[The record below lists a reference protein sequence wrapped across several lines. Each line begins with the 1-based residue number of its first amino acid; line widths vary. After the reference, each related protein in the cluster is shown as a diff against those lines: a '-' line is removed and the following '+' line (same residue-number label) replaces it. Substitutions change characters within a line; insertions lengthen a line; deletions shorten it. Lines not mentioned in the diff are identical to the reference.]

1 MKSSIVAATLSLMT
15 ASLVAA
21 SGGDSVKW
29 GYAGPE
35 GPHNW
40 GRLAPE
46 FEICESGKN
55 QSPIDLTGFI
65 EADLP
70 PIQFNYDTLSTEI
83 VYDRRASEVVNT
95 GHSLQTDDVGGAS
108 IEVSGQVFE
117 LRQFHFHTPSENQIE
132 GKSFAMEAHLVHEGP
147 NRSLAV
153 VAVLFEAGE
162 ENPAIAKLWAQMP
175 RKAGDR
181 QTMPGR
187 FSASELLPANKDYYR
202 FNGSLTTPPC
212 TEGVWWFVMKEPLTV
227 SQAQVDSF
235 LEVMHHENNRPVR
248 PVNARPILQ

>member
-1 MKSSIVAATLSLMT
+1 MNSSIVAATLSLMT
-15 ASLVAA
+15 ASSVAA
-21 SGGDSVKW
+21 SGGENIEW

-70 PIQFNYDTLSTEI
+70 PILFKYDTLSTEI
-83 VYDRRASEVVNT
+83 VNT
-95 GHSLQTDDVGGAS
+95 GHSLQTGAVGGGS

-117 LRQFHFHTPSENQIE
+117 LKQFHFHTPSENHIE
-132 GKSFAMEAHLVHEGP
+132 GKSFAMEAHLVHEGS

-153 VAVLFEAGE
+153 VAVLFEEGA

-175 RKAGDR
+175 RQPGDR
-181 QTMPGR
+181 QTVPGR

-202 FNGSLTTPPC
+202 FNGSLTKPPC

-235 LEVMHHENNRPVR
+235 LEVLHHENNRPVR